1 MLNEHPDAYSHHSF
15 EGASTMPW
23 YCNPTITCKVLNRI
37 VNRYPDATINDLN
50 VILGSATQLLWDKQE
65 NYYKRTNTFPPTDT
79 EG

>member
-1 MLNEHPDAYSHHSF
+1 
-15 EGASTMPW
+15 MPW

-50 VILGSATQLLWDKQE
+50 VLLGSATQLLWDKQE
-65 NYYKRTNTFPPTDT
+65 NYYKKTHTLPPTDT